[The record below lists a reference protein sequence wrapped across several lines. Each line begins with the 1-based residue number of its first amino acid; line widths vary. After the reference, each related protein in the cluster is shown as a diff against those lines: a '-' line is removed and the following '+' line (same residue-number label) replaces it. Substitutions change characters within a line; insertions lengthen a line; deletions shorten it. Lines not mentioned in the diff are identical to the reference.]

1 MDKIKKMNKVKA
13 TKLLIID
20 NDKGPIMRALRMSDN
35 GYKKF
40 GEIYFSEVFYGKI
53 KGWKRHIQMTMNLV
67 VPEGLVK
74 FVFYDPNLGSFEEY
88 EIGTNNYIRLTV
100 PPGLWFAFQGLEKKN
115 LVMNVSD
122 IEHDPIESE
131 NKNISEIK
139 YSW

>member
-1 MDKIKKMNKVKA
+1 MNKVKA

-67 VPEGLVK
+67 VPEVLVK

>member
-1 MDKIKKMNKVKA
+1 
-13 TKLLIID
+13 
-20 NDKGPIMRALRMSDN
+20 MRALRMSDN

>member
-1 MDKIKKMNKVKA
+1 LDKIKKMNKVKA

>member
-1 MDKIKKMNKVKA
+1 MNKVKA